1 MDTSDQAA
9 LQVDVQEEQDLA
21 GAVQSSQF
29 LWILGG
35 LALLL
40 LVLGAHQTSESTY
53 RRKQIRD
60 VNSLSY
66 VTCCRC
72 SAHTAAEAQREFSL
86 AVGSFGLG

>member
-1 MDTSDQAA
+1 MDTFDEAA

-21 GAVQSSQF
+21 VAVQSSQF

-53 RRKQIRD
+53 RLKQIRD
-60 VNSLSY
+60 MNSLSNAP
-66 VTCCRC
+66 CCRC

-86 AVGSFGLG
+86 AVGPFGLG